1 MTKTLT
7 IQDFFSRFPTE
18 EACLEH
24 LMTLR
29 FGADFGCQKC
39 GEIGKFRKLTKQ
51 PAYTCNCG
59 HHVHPMKGTIFTDSH
74 TPLVKWFY
82 AIYLFTTTRH
92 GVPAKELQRQLG
104 VSYPTAFRMAH
115 LIRAHMANVDGDPML
130 GGHVEIDETFI
141 GGKVRGQGQGPHQD
155 KKTIVIGMVERGGD
169 IITRIVPNVR
179 RESLEPH
186 ILDNVV
192 PGTTISTDELHSYK
206 RLHEAG
212 YDHRSVNHAAKE
224 YVRGSV
230 HTNTIEG
237 FWSMLK
243 RSICGTHVHVSPKYL
258 HRYLGEFEYR
268 WNLRRSPHL
277 MFSRLIEGF

>member
-1 MTKTLT
+1 MAKALT
-7 IQDFFSRFPTE
+7 IQDFFARFPNE
-18 EACLEH
+18 EACLAH

-29 FGADFGCQKC
+29 FGDDFGCPKC
-39 GEIGKFRKLTKQ
+39 GEIGKFRKLAKQ

-59 HHVHPMKGTIFTDSH
+59 HHVHPMKGTMFTDSH

-92 GVPAKELQRQLG
+92 GVSAKELQRQLG

-115 LIRAHMANVDGDPML
+115 LIRAHMANVDGDPPL

-141 GGKVRGQGQGPHQD
+141 GGKVRGQGKGPHPD
-155 KKTIVIGMVERGGD
+155 KKTIVMGMVERKGD
-169 IITRIVPNVR
+169 IITRVVPNVR
-179 RESLEPH
+179 RETLEPH
-186 ILDNVV
+186 ILDNVL

-224 YVRGSV
+224 YVRGAV

-237 FWSMLK
+237 FWSILK
-243 RSICGTHVHVSPKYL
+243 RSIASTHIHVSPKYL
-258 HRYLGEFEYR
+258 HRYLGEFEFR
-268 WNLRRSPHL
+268 WNLRHAPL
-277 MFSRLIEGF
+277 TMFEKLVASF